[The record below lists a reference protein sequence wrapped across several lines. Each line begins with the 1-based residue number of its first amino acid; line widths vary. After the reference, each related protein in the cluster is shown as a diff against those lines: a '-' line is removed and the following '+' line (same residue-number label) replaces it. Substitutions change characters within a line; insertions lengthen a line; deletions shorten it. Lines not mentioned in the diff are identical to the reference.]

1 MNPLKMVFAG
11 IGTALGLAL
20 IIGAGVFAY
29 QIKGELHDSRVQQA
43 TADSVRWQGM
53 QDALIG
59 RLALLDQNAS
69 RTHTVFIQAKAE
81 QAAHPIVTG
90 GGPKADSIANTA
102 INACFEKAAN
112 ALTACE
118 VARKTADSLPA
129 MKDSLA
135 DARRRL
141 DALRVP
147 SRWTAKGFVGYAWPM
162 KKPMIGGSS
171 DFKVPLLPLNA
182 TAGADYLIMGAPTTS
197 IDSAIAKQKWRAY
210 VGASIPFR

>member
-1 MNPLKMVFAG
+1 MNPIKMVFAG

-29 QIKGELHDSRVQQA
+29 QIKGELHKSREQQA
-43 TADSVRWQGM
+43 IADSVRWQGM

-59 RLALLDQNAS
+59 RLALLDQNAA
-69 RTHTVFIQAKAE
+69 RTHTVFVQARDQ
-81 QAAHPIVTG
+81 QARNPVVTG
-90 GGPKADSIANTA
+90 GGKKADSIANSA
-102 INACFEKAAN
+102 VNACFEKAAN

-129 MKDSLA
+129 IKDSLA

-141 DALRVP
+141 AKLQGP

-162 KKPMIGGSS
+162 KKPIIGVSS
-171 DFKVPLLPLNA
+171 EFKVPLLPLNA
-182 TAGADYLIMGAPTTS
+182 TAGADYLIMGAPTTAL
-197 IDSAIAKQKWRAY
+197 DSAFSKQKWRGY